1 MFRFTPRQIFS
12 KVMVIGAGGTGGR
25 LIPLLTQFLRSI
37 TREYN
42 PAGWLETPTVYIVDD
57 DIVEAKNLMRQNF
70 IEPDIGKSKA
80 AVLAQRYGRAYGINV
95 IPILKRIESNDSI
108 NSIFNSAGLDRNDG
122 TGIMYILCVD
132 SVKARKDILKILKN
146 IGGGDSN
153 RSAFVI
159 DAGNENNFGQ
169 VKFFNMSSMVF
180 ADNRVKEDFL
190 KRPIP
195 PMLPAVV
202 DISCIPFPHNH
213 YENLTE
219 TPSSTAV
226 PVSCA
231 DLDQTLAINALM
243 ATTIMGIVQKFYFVK
258 PFMFNE
264 ISISLEGDG
273 FTTFNTLRNFRERA
287 VLSSR
292 TADKFPSN
300 NSGVLDGSLIIN
312 GYLRE
317 NEKAIEAMKVT
328 PETVVEVAEN
338 KSARRKKTTK
348 DSSDL
353 PVDIPELIVTPREIP
368 TILLEP
374 APNQE
379 RM

>member
-37 TREYN
+37 TREHN
-42 PAGWLETPTVYIVDD
+42 PAGWLETPIVYIVDD
-57 DIVEAKNLMRQNF
+57 DVVEVKNLMRQNF
-70 IEPDIGKSKA
+70 IEPDIGKPKA

-95 IPILKRIESNDSI
+95 IPVLKRIESTDTI
-108 NSIFNSAGLDRNDG
+108 HSIFNAAGVERADG
-122 TGIMYILCVD
+122 TGVMYILCVD
-132 SVKARKDILKILKN
+132 SVKARRDILKILKN
-146 IGGGDSN
+146 IGGGDYN

-169 VKFFNMSSMVF
+169 VLFYNMASMVF
-180 ADNRVKEDFL
+180 ADSGMKDLFVK
-190 KRPIP
+190 KPVP

-213 YENLTE
+213 YGDLSE
-219 TPSSTAV
+219 TPSSTVV

-258 PFMFNE
+258 PFLFNQ

-273 FTTFNTLRNFRERA
+273 CTTFNTLRNFRDRA
-287 VLSSR
+287 VTTAR
-292 TADKFPSN
+292 TADHFPSN
-300 NSGVLDGSLIIN
+300 NSGMLDGALIIK

-317 NEKAIEAMKVT
+317 NEAAIEAMKVV
-328 PETVVEVAEN
+328 PETVVEVEDA
-338 KSARRKKTTK
+338 KTVRRKKTAK
-348 DSSDL
+348 ESSDL

-368 TILLEP
+368 TIILEP
-374 APNQE
+374 VQE
-379 RM
+379 RV